1 LSLLINNREYNS
13 IHFTGILGSGMS
25 AIAQYLRW
33 DGLSVSGSD
42 RLLAS
47 EDTSLNRDKLI
58 GMGCKLFNQDGTGIN
73 DSTQVICVSTAIED
87 TNPEILAAKKLN
99 IPILHRS
106 DILAAIVSSKKAIAV
121 AGTSGKST
129 VTAMIFEF
137 LSYCGKAP
145 SLISGAALKRLE
157 NNGLIGNAFHSAS
170 DLLVIEADESDG
182 TLVKYHPYISVL
194 LNVSKDHKPI
204 PELMDMFRTL
214 KDHTEIPIVNNDD
227 PLLRT
232 LDTVQSFG
240 IISDARWKADKYI
253 LDKLSGT
260 LIMNKTEYKLSLPG
274 FHNLSNLAAALSVCK
289 LTNCDESKLAEAVRT
304 YEGVA
309 RRFTIHPTSKD
320 VFVVDDFAHNP
331 EKIKAA
337 VSAARNLSSTLIAIY
352 QPHGFGPTRFL
363 KNDYVETFKS
373 IFKKGDTLFLLPIY
387 YAGGTAQKDIT
398 SQMLIDAMGEIEFS
412 AVAPSNRE
420 ELLMLLNPVLTKGC
434 CILSMGARDPSL
446 GTFALNIKRHIETL
460 YI

>member
-1 LSLLINNREYNS
+1 MSLLINNREYNS

-33 DGLSVSGSD
+33 DGLNVSGSD

-47 EDTSLNRDKLI
+47 EDTSLSRDRLI

-73 DSTQVICVSTAIED
+73 EATEAICVSTAIED

-106 DILAAIVSSKKAIAV
+106 DVLAAIVSSKKTIAV

-157 NNGLIGNAFHSAS
+157 NSGLIGNAFHGAS

-204 PELMDMFRTL
+204 PELMELFRAL
-214 KDHTEIPIVNNDD
+214 KEHTTIPIVNNDD
-227 PLLRT
+227 PLLRALGT
-232 LDTVQSFG
+232 EQSFG
-240 IISDARWKADKYI
+240 ILSDATWKADNYT

-260 LIMNKTEYKLSLPG
+260 LTMDKTDYKLPLPG
-274 FHNLSNLAAALSVCK
+274 IHNLSNLAAALSVCK
-289 LTNCDESKLAEAVRT
+289 LTNCDELKLVDAVRT

-309 RRFTIHPTSKD
+309 RRFTIHTTIKD

-337 VSAARNLSSTLIAIY
+337 VNAARNLSPTLIAIY

-363 KNDYVETFKS
+363 KDDYVETFKS
-373 IFKKGDTLFLLPIY
+373 IFKKEDTLFLLPIY

-420 ELLMLLNPVLTKGC
+420 ELLMLLNPVLKKGI
-434 CILSMGARDPSL
+434 CILLMGARDPSL
-446 GTFALNIKRHIETL
+446 ANFGLSIKNHIETL
-460 YI
+460 TI